1 MVTAHDFFAA
11 SNILIV
17 AGKGGVGKTTVG
29 ACLAVAAARAGFDTL
44 LIELEG
50 FSHLA
55 HTLQV
60 DSLGYEPR
68 TVNHRDQATE
78 TGSGGRLR
86 AMQLRPEE
94 ALADYLDRT
103 GMGPLINR
111 VSRTGAV
118 EVVTAAAP
126 GIRDLVTLGKIRQ
139 MEQAGIADLIVVDAP
154 ASGHAI
160 TFLTC
165 AEAMAASSSSGPIRE
180 QADQV
185 LAMLGDDTRCQVL
198 LVTLPEETPV
208 SETVETAFAIE
219 DRVGLKLGPVVVNSV
234 WPAVD
239 GLERRL
245 SEVGKD
251 NAVDPK
257 LVAAARFRL
266 DRQAD
271 QKAQIDR
278 LTRELPLAQIKLPH
292 LFRADMNL
300 AAIGELAE
308 TFTDQVNTLTVIES
322 AGP

>member
-1 MVTAHDFFAA
+1 MVTAQDFFAA
-11 SNILIV
+11 SNVLIV

-29 ACLAVAAARAGFDTL
+29 ACLAVAAARAGFDTM

-50 FSHLA
+50 FSPLA
-55 HTLQV
+55 RTLQAGP
-60 DSLGYEPR
+60 LGYEPR
-68 TVNHRDQATE
+68 TVNHHGSGAE

-86 AMQLRPEE
+86 AMQLRPEQ

-118 EVVTAAAP
+118 EVVTAATP

-139 MEQAGIADLIVVDAP
+139 MEQAGVADLIVVDAP

-234 WPAVD
+234 WPTVD

-245 SEVGKD
+245 AEVGD
-251 NAVDPK
+251 GTGVDRA
-257 LVAAARFRL
+257 LITAARFRL
-266 DRQAD
+266 ERQAD
-271 QKAQIDR
+271 QHAQIDR
-278 LTRELPLAQIKLPH
+278 LVRELPLPQIRLPH
-292 LFRADMNL
+292 LFRADMDL
-300 AAIGELAE
+300 AAIGELADAL
-308 TFTDQVNTLTVIES
+308 TNQVDALPVTEP

>member
-1 MVTAHDFFAA
+1 M
-11 SNILIV
+11 

-55 HTLQV
+55 RTLQIG
-60 DSLGYEPR
+60 SLGYEPR
-68 TVNHRDQATE
+68 TVNHHARATE
-78 TGSGGRLR
+78 TDPGGRLR

-94 ALADYLDRT
+94 ALADYLART

-111 VSRTGAV
+111 VSRAGAV

-139 MEQAGIADLIVVDAP
+139 MEQGGVADLIVVDAP

-165 AEAMAASSSSGPIRE
+165 AEAMAASSNSGPIRD

-185 LAMLGDDTRCQVL
+185 LAMLGDDTRCQVI

-234 WPAVD
+234 WPAID

-245 SEVGKD
+245 AEVGD
-251 NAVDPK
+251 NTDVDPA
-257 LVAAARFRL
+257 LIAAARFRL
-266 DRQAD
+266 DRHAD
-271 QKAQIDR
+271 QNTQIDR
-278 LTRELPLAQIKLPH
+278 LARELPLPQIKLPH
-292 LFRADMNL
+292 LFRADMDL
-300 AAIGELAE
+300 AAIGELADALTE
-308 TFTDQVNTLTVIES
+308 QVDIMSPTEPTGS
-322 AGP
+322 

>member
-1 MVTAHDFFAA
+1 MVTAQEFFAA
-11 SNILIV
+11 SNVLIV

-29 ACLAVAAARAGFDTL
+29 ACLGVAAARAGFDAL

-55 HTLQV
+55 PTLQV
-60 DSLGYEPR
+60 GSLGYEPR
-68 TVNHRDQATE
+68 VVKHHAPVTE
-78 TGSGGRLR
+78 TGSRGRLR
-86 AMQLRPEE
+86 AMQLRPED
-94 ALADYLDRT
+94 ALTDYLNRS

-111 VSRTGAV
+111 VSRAGAV

-139 MEQAGIADLIVVDAP
+139 MEQAAVADLIVVDAP

-165 AEAMAASSSSGPIRE
+165 AAAMAASSSSGPIRE

-219 DRVGLKLGPVVVNSV
+219 DRVGLKLGPVVINSV
-234 WPAVD
+234 WPAIE
-239 GLERRL
+239 GLDRRL
-245 SEVGKD
+245 ADVERD
-251 NAVDPK
+251 TDVDPA
-257 LVAAARFRL
+257 LLAAARFRL

-271 QKAQIDR
+271 QRDQIERLAQ
-278 LTRELPLAQIKLPH
+278 ELPLPQIRLPH
-292 LFRADMNL
+292 LFRADIDL
-300 AAIGELAE
+300 AAVGQLAE
-308 TFTDQVNTLTVIES
+308 DLTKQVDALPLIES
-322 AGP
+322 AGS

>member
-1 MVTAHDFFAA
+1 LVTAQDFFAA
-11 SNILIV
+11 SNVLIV

-29 ACLAVAAARAGFDTL
+29 ACLAVASARAGFDTL

-55 HTLQV
+55 RTLQV
-60 DSLGYEPR
+60 GSLGYEPR
-68 TVNHRDQATE
+68 TVNHHGRATE
-78 TGSGGRLR
+78 TDSTGRLR

-111 VSRTGAV
+111 VSRAGAV

-139 MEQAGIADLIVVDAP
+139 MEQAGVADLIVVDAP

-165 AEAMAASSSSGPIRE
+165 AEAMAASSNSGPIRD

-185 LAMLGDDTRCQVL
+185 LAMLGDDTRCQVM

-234 WPAVD
+234 WPTID

-245 SEVGKD
+245 AEVGD
-251 NAVDPK
+251 NTAVDPA
-257 LVAAARFRL
+257 LIAAARFRL

-271 QKAQIDR
+271 QNTQIDR
-278 LTRELPLAQIKLPH
+278 LAQELPLPQIKLPH
-292 LFRADMNL
+292 LFRADMDL
-300 AAIGELAE
+300 AAIGQLADAL
-308 TFTDQVNTLTVIES
+308 TDQVDIMALPEPTGS
-322 AGP
+322 